1 MISQINFLIST
12 NVLIKMSKL
21 NLQFSFNV
29 HDKNDSTI
37 NRSNASFNLFAN
49 TTSKIE
55 LFEQFS
61 NESRSTIASITT
73 TSITTIFII
82 VVSIVVALIVESN
95 SIMNLTFQ
103 MFQQLRDI
111 MKKKIQQFN
120 HYIFDRRDQLQQNF
134 TRTSNFVNDQ
144 KRFKIIDF
152 EFFHSNVSKN

>member
-82 VVSIVVALIVESN
+82 IVSIVVASIVESN
-95 SIMNLTFQ
+95 QTINLTSQ
-103 MFQQLRDI
+103 IFQQLRDI
-111 MKKKIQQFN
+111 IKKKIRQFN
-120 HYIFDRRDQLQQNF
+120 HYIFDRRDQSQQNS
-134 TRTSNFVNDQ
+134 TRTSNFVNNHE
-144 KRFKIIDF
+144 RLKIIDF
-152 EFFHSNVSKN
+152 DFFYSNVSKN